1 MRLDSGVHQLLR
13 RFVHVVFLLAAFDI
27 LPCGFFRRVAASVSD
42 GNVLRIEG
50 AGAATCYTPR
60 QCSRISISVP
70 TCRAKGL
77 PGTLWRL
84 KLETPVINRSDGSRF
99 HLSLFSGAE
108 YVPAPSGGIAGNRL
122 LGDFRCV
129 HDEFGDSASPSIVVL
144 TNPGDSHE
152 GVRRQLEEAADQLAE
167 VLQRNVRPS
176 QRYDFDGVA
185 LEARAG

>member
-1 MRLDSGVHQLLR
+1 MVWEGYWSRLCKCNDFNVYGLFGRDSLLCSPLM
-13 RFVHVVFLLAAFDI
+13 FKNFDI
-27 LPCGFFRRVAASVSD
+27 CP
-42 GNVLRIEG
+42 
-50 AGAATCYTPR
+50 
-60 QCSRISISVP
+60 Q
-70 TCRAKGL
+70 CRAKGL

-84 KLETPVINRSDGSRF
+84 KLETPVINRSHGSRF
-99 HLSLFSGAE
+99 HLSLFSCAE

-129 HDEFGDSASPSIVVL
+129 HDGFGDSASPSIVVL

-176 QRYDFDGVA
+176 QRYDFDGPGRSFWMPSIKVNGPA
-185 LEARAG
+185 T

>member
-1 MRLDSGVHQLLR
+1 MDSLNGSTDSRIFPFPRPLPRNASGRCYLLYSPS
-13 RFVHVVFLLAAFDI
+13 VFKNFDI
-27 LPCGFFRRVAASVSD
+27 CPH
-42 GNVLRIEG
+42 
-50 AGAATCYTPR
+50 
-60 QCSRISISVP
+60 
-70 TCRAKGL
+70 CRAKEL
-77 PGTLWRL
+77 PGALWRL

-108 YVPAPSGGIAGNRL
+108 NVPTHSGGIAGNRL

-144 TNPGDSHE
+144 TNPGDSRE

-167 VLQRNVRPS
+167 VLQGNVRPS

-185 LEARAG
+185 LEARAD